1 MKRHHPAVPGKTKM
15 REGEPARS
23 EPASDSDL
31 YGDPF
36 AGICRHARDL
46 PPRLRAE
53 RTRLCPRC
61 GPLRGQST
69 GHDGGCILEG
79 IALESLLLESG

>member
-1 MKRHHPAVPGKTKM
+1 MDQRH
-15 REGEPARS
+15 RETAERTAADETPRDDGPS
-23 EPASDSDL
+23 EL

-36 AGICRHARDL
+36 AGTCRHARNL

-61 GPLRGQST
+61 GPLAGRGASNRA
-69 GHDGGCILEG
+69 GCILEG
-79 IALESLLLESG
+79 VALESKLLEDTD